1 MEDFTE
7 GIEAM
12 TSDKGLSIFL
22 AVLFGLSGIAILALT
37 WLRPM
42 GGVER
47 VLSTGIGAGG
57 TFISLSRMRHVRSN
71 AEAPKAKSEESPI
84 EVAVEAKD

>member
-1 MEDFTE
+1 
-7 GIEAM
+7 M
-12 TSDKGLSIFL
+12 TGDKGLSIFL
-22 AVLFGLSGIAILALT
+22 AVLFGLSGIVILALT

-57 TFISLSRMRHVRSN
+57 AFLSLARVRQVR
-71 AEAPKAKSEESPI
+71 APKAKSEESPI
-84 EVAVEAKD
+84 EVAIEAKH